1 MKRFLSL
8 LIIICFLPALGSCS
22 SIYSNYREIQQLM
35 VIQTMGID
43 QAQGSVQV
51 SMAAAAD
58 AAGDGPRRMTARGS
72 TITDAIDRAYR
83 LSYEEEIFLSHVNH
97 LLVGEAAAEERL
109 DTLLDYVCQSPTM
122 RIDIPLYIVRGGTA
136 NQAVMD
142 VGDSSKG
149 ISEVMQTV
157 HESFASP
164 SNSHVFTVAD
174 TVNSL
179 LRYGSALVC
188 AVECLPSSESISPEK
203 SNDSGQ
209 GGQQEE
215 NQSGQQAQEQDGQN
229 SEEQNQQGEEQGGQ
243 DAQKEQQSKSQEDNP
258 LLAVPAGYAV
268 IREGKLCKFIEPEE
282 AVAVG
287 LLTGSLPI
295 SSITVQDRNGK
306 NAALE
311 LNQGSA
317 DISPVWAEQGQLK
330 GLNIQ
335 ARVSASVLETD
346 NWEHRE
352 SNEYINHLTAQ
363 LESSISRQLSSL
375 LQSSMKLKADFLGLA
390 GQVERKSPENYRL
403 MNQSFSELL
412 PGLELQI
419 TVSGQ
424 VSHTNDM
431 KE

>member
-8 LIIICFLPALGSCS
+8 LIIMCALPALSGCS

-35 VIQTMGID
+35 VVQTMGID
-43 QAQGSVQV
+43 REKGGVQV
-51 SMAAAAD
+51 SMAAAAE
-58 AAGDGPRRMTARGS
+58 ASGGGPRRMSAQGS
-72 TITDAIDRAYR
+72 TITAAIDRAYK
-83 LSYEEEIFLSHVNH
+83 LSYEEKIFFSHVNH
-97 LLVGEAAAEERL
+97 LLVGEAAAEEGL
-109 DTLLDYVCQSPTM
+109 DAFLDYVSQSPTM
-122 RIDIPLYIVRGGTA
+122 RIDIPLYIVRGSTA
-136 NQAVMD
+136 NQAVME

-164 SNSHVFTVAD
+164 SNSRVFTVAD
-174 TVNSL
+174 TINSL

-188 AVECLPSSESISPEK
+188 AVECVPSSESVSPGKAE
-203 SNDSGQ
+203 SEQQSSGQ
-209 GGQQEE
+209 SVQGGEG
-215 NQSGQQAQEQDGQN
+215 QSA
-229 SEEQNQQGEEQGGQ
+229 QQGEEQKPQAEEGQNGQ
-243 DAQKEQQSKSQEDNP
+243 DKTQGENP
-258 LLAVPAGYAV
+258 LMAVPAGYAV
-268 IREGKLCKFIEPEE
+268 IRDGKLCKFIEPEE
-282 AVAVG
+282 AAAVG

-295 SSITVQDRNGK
+295 TDITVTDRNGK
-306 NAALE
+306 DASLE

-317 DISPVWAEQGQLK
+317 EITPVWGGKGQLK

-335 ARVSASVLETD
+335 AQVSASVLETD
-346 NWEHRE
+346 NWQQGS

-363 LESSISRQLSSL
+363 LESAVSQRLSSL
-375 LQSSMKLKADFLGLA
+375 LRTSMKLKADFLGLA

-403 MNQSFSELL
+403 MSQRFSELL

-424 VSHTNDM
+424 LSHTNDM

>member
-8 LIIICFLPALGSCS
+8 LITICSLPALSGCG

-35 VIQTMGID
+35 VVQTMGID
-43 QAQGSVQV
+43 REKGGVQV
-51 SMAAAAD
+51 SMAAAAE
-58 AAGDGPRRMTARGS
+58 ASGGGPRRMSAQGS
-72 TITDAIDRAYR
+72 TVTAAIDRAYK
-83 LSYEEEIFLSHVNH
+83 LSYEEEIFFSHVNH
-97 LLVGEAAAEERL
+97 LLVGEAAAEEGL
-109 DTLLDYVCQSPTM
+109 DAFLDYVSQSPTM

-136 NQAVMD
+136 NQAVME

-164 SNSHVFTVAD
+164 SNSRVFTVAD
-174 TVNSL
+174 TINSL

-188 AVECLPSSESISPEK
+188 AVECVPSSESVSPGK
-203 SNDSGQ
+203 SESAQ
-209 GGQQEE
+209 GGGEQNTQEGE
-215 NQSGQQAQEQDGQN
+215 GQN
-229 SEEQNQQGEEQGGQ
+229 TQQGEEQNPQPEEGQ
-243 DAQKEQQSKSQEDNP
+243 NAQDKTQGENP
-258 LLAVPAGYAV
+258 LMAVPAGYAV
-268 IREGKLCKFIEPEE
+268 IRDGKLCKFIEPEE

-295 SSITVQDRNGK
+295 TDITVTDKNGK
-306 NAALE
+306 NASLE

-317 DISPVWAEQGQLK
+317 QIVPVWGGKGQLK

-335 ARVSASVLETD
+335 AQVSASVLETD
-346 NWEHRE
+346 NWQQGN
-352 SNEYINHLTAQ
+352 SSEYINHLTAQ
-363 LESSISRQLSSL
+363 LESAVSQRLSSL
-375 LQSSMKLKADFLGLA
+375 LRTSMKLKADFLGLA

-403 MNQSFSELL
+403 MSQSFSELL

-424 VSHTNDM
+424 LSHTNDM
-431 KE
+431 KD

>member
-8 LIIICFLPALGSCS
+8 LIIICSLPSLSGCG

-35 VIQTMGID
+35 VVQTMGID
-43 QAQGSVQV
+43 REKGGVQV
-51 SMAAAAD
+51 SMAAAAE
-58 AAGDGPRRMTARGS
+58 ASGGGPRRMSAQGS
-72 TITDAIDRAYR
+72 TITAAIDRAYK
-83 LSYEEEIFLSHVNH
+83 LSYEEEIFFSHVNH
-97 LLVGEAAAEERL
+97 LLVGEAAAEEGL
-109 DTLLDYVCQSPTM
+109 DAFLDYVSQSPTM

-136 NQAVMD
+136 NQAVME

-164 SNSHVFTVAD
+164 SNSRVFTVAD
-174 TVNSL
+174 TINSL

-188 AVECLPSSESISPEK
+188 AVECVPSSESVSPGK
-203 SNDSGQ
+203 SASAQ
-209 GGQQEE
+209 GG
-215 NQSGQQAQEQDGQN
+215 G
-229 SEEQNQQGEEQGGQ
+229 EQNAQQGEEQNPQQEEGQ
-243 DAQKEQQSKSQEDNP
+243 NAQDKTQGENP
-258 LLAVPAGYAV
+258 LMAVPAGYAV
-268 IREGKLCKFIEPEE
+268 IRDGKLCKFIEPEE

-295 SSITVQDRNGK
+295 TAITVTDRNGK
-306 NAALE
+306 NASLE

-317 DISPVWAEQGQLK
+317 DIVPVWGGKGQLK

-335 ARVSASVLETD
+335 AQVSASVLETD
-346 NWEHRE
+346 NWQQGS

-363 LESSISRQLSSL
+363 LESAVSQRLSSL
-375 LQSSMKLKADFLGLA
+375 LRTSMKLKADFLGLA

-403 MNQSFSELL
+403 LSQHFSELL

-424 VSHTNDM
+424 LSHTNDM

>member
-8 LIIICFLPALGSCS
+8 LIIMCALPALSGCS

-35 VIQTMGID
+35 VVQTMGID
-43 QAQGSVQV
+43 REKGGVQV
-51 SMAAAAD
+51 SMAAAAE
-58 AAGDGPRRMTARGS
+58 ASGGGPRRMSAQGS
-72 TITDAIDRAYR
+72 TITAAIDRAYK
-83 LSYEEEIFLSHVNH
+83 LSYEEEIFFSHVNH
-97 LLVGEAAAEERL
+97 LLVGEAAAEEGL
-109 DTLLDYVCQSPTM
+109 DTFLDYVSQSPTM
-122 RIDIPLYIVRGGTA
+122 RIDIPLYIVRGSTA
-136 NQAVMD
+136 NQAVME

-164 SNSHVFTVAD
+164 SNSRVFTVAD
-174 TVNSL
+174 TINSL

-188 AVECLPSSESISPEK
+188 AVECVPSSESVSPGK
-203 SNDSGQ
+203 SASAQ
-209 GGQQEE
+209 GG
-215 NQSGQQAQEQDGQN
+215 G
-229 SEEQNQQGEEQGGQ
+229 EQNAQQGEEQNPQQEEGQ
-243 DAQKEQQSKSQEDNP
+243 NAQDKTQGETP
-258 LLAVPAGYAV
+258 LMAVPAGYAV
-268 IREGKLCKFIEPEE
+268 IRDGKLCKFIEPEE
-282 AVAVG
+282 AAAVG

-295 SSITVQDRNGK
+295 TDITVTDRNGK
-306 NAALE
+306 DASLE

-317 DISPVWAEQGQLK
+317 EITPVWGGKGQLK

-335 ARVSASVLETD
+335 AQVSASVLETD
-346 NWEHRE
+346 NWQQGS

-363 LESSISRQLSSL
+363 LESAVSQRLSSL
-375 LQSSMKLKADFLGLA
+375 LRTSMKLKADFLGLA

-403 MNQSFSELL
+403 MSQRFSDLL

-424 VSHTNDM
+424 LSHTNDM

>member
-8 LIIICFLPALGSCS
+8 LIIICSLPSLSGCG

-35 VIQTMGID
+35 VVQTMGID
-43 QAQGSVQV
+43 REKGGVQV
-51 SMAAAAD
+51 SMAAAAE
-58 AAGDGPRRMTARGS
+58 ASGGGPRRMSAQGS
-72 TITDAIDRAYR
+72 TITAAIDRAYK
-83 LSYEEEIFLSHVNH
+83 LSYEEEIFFSHVNH
-97 LLVGEAAAEERL
+97 LLVGEAAAEEGL
-109 DTLLDYVCQSPTM
+109 DAFLDYVSQSPTM

-136 NQAVMD
+136 NQAVME

-164 SNSHVFTVAD
+164 SISRVFTVAD
-174 TVNSL
+174 TINSL

-188 AVECLPSSESISPEK
+188 AVECVPSSESISPEK
-203 SNDSGQ
+203 SESA
-209 GGQQEE
+209 QQ
-215 NQSGQQAQEQDGQN
+215 SDGQN
-229 SEEQNQQGEEQGGQ
+229 TQEGEGQNAQQGEEQNAQEEEGQ
-243 DAQKEQQSKSQEDNP
+243 NAQDKTQGENP
-258 LLAVPAGYAV
+258 LMAVPAGYAV
-268 IREGKLCKFIEPEE
+268 IRDGKLCKFIEPEE

-295 SSITVQDRNGK
+295 TAITVTDRNGR
-306 NAALE
+306 NASLE

-317 DISPVWAEQGQLK
+317 DIVPVWGGKGQLK

-335 ARVSASVLETD
+335 AQVSASVLETD
-346 NWEHRE
+346 NWQQG
-352 SNEYINHLTAQ
+352 SSSEYINHLTAQ
-363 LESSISRQLSSL
+363 LESAVSQRLSSL
-375 LQSSMKLKADFLGLA
+375 LRTSMKLKADFLGLA

-403 MNQSFSELL
+403 LSQHFSELL

-424 VSHTNDM
+424 LSHTNDM

>member
-8 LIIICFLPALGSCS
+8 LITMCALPALSGCS

-35 VIQTMGID
+35 VVQTMGID
-43 QAQGSVQV
+43 REKGGVQV
-51 SMAAAAD
+51 SMAAAAE
-58 AAGDGPRRMTARGS
+58 ASGGRPRRMSAQGS
-72 TITDAIDRAYR
+72 TITAAIDRAYK
-83 LSYEEEIFLSHVNH
+83 LSYEEEIFFSHVNH
-97 LLVGEAAAEERL
+97 LLVGEAAAEEGL
-109 DTLLDYVCQSPTM
+109 DAFLDYVSQSPTM
-122 RIDIPLYIVRGGTA
+122 RIDIPLYIVRGSTA
-136 NQAVMD
+136 NQAVME

-164 SNSHVFTVAD
+164 SNSRVFTVAD
-174 TVNSL
+174 TINSL

-188 AVECLPSSESISPEK
+188 AVECVPSSESVSPGK
-203 SNDSGQ
+203 SASAQ
-209 GGQQEE
+209 GG
-215 NQSGQQAQEQDGQN
+215 G
-229 SEEQNQQGEEQGGQ
+229 EQNAQQGEEQNPQQEEGQ
-243 DAQKEQQSKSQEDNP
+243 NAQDKTQGETP
-258 LLAVPAGYAV
+258 LMAVPAGYAV
-268 IREGKLCKFIEPEE
+268 IRDGKLCKFIEPEE
-282 AVAVG
+282 AAAVG

-295 SSITVQDRNGK
+295 TDITVTDMNGK
-306 NAALE
+306 DASLE

-317 DISPVWAEQGQLK
+317 EITPVWGGKGQLK

-335 ARVSASVLETD
+335 AQVSASVLETD
-346 NWEHRE
+346 NWQQGS

-363 LESSISRQLSSL
+363 LESAVSQRLSSL
-375 LQSSMKLKADFLGLA
+375 LRTSMKLKADFLGLA

-403 MNQSFSELL
+403 MSQRFSELL

-424 VSHTNDM
+424 LSHTNDM

>member
-8 LIIICFLPALGSCS
+8 LITMCALPALSGCS

-35 VIQTMGID
+35 VVQTMGID
-43 QAQGSVQV
+43 REKGGVQV
-51 SMAAAAD
+51 SMAAAAE
-58 AAGDGPRRMTARGS
+58 ASGGGPRRMSAQGS
-72 TITDAIDRAYR
+72 TITAAIDRAYK
-83 LSYEEEIFLSHVNH
+83 LSYEEEIFFSHVNH
-97 LLVGEAAAEERL
+97 LLVGEAAAEEGL
-109 DTLLDYVCQSPTM
+109 DAFLDYVSQSPTM
-122 RIDIPLYIVRGGTA
+122 RIDIPLYIVRGSTA
-136 NQAVMD
+136 NQAVME

-164 SNSHVFTVAD
+164 SNSRVFTVAD
-174 TVNSL
+174 TINSL

-188 AVECLPSSESISPEK
+188 AVECVPSSESVSPGK
-203 SNDSGQ
+203 SASAQ
-209 GGQQEE
+209 GG
-215 NQSGQQAQEQDGQN
+215 G
-229 SEEQNQQGEEQGGQ
+229 EQNAQQGEEQNPQQEEGQ
-243 DAQKEQQSKSQEDNP
+243 NAQDKTQGETP
-258 LLAVPAGYAV
+258 LMAVPAGYAV
-268 IREGKLCKFIEPEE
+268 IRDGKLCKFIEPEE
-282 AVAVG
+282 AAAVG

-295 SSITVQDRNGK
+295 TDITVTDRNGK
-306 NAALE
+306 NASLE

-317 DISPVWAEQGQLK
+317 EITPVWGGKGQLK

-335 ARVSASVLETD
+335 AQVSASVLETD
-346 NWEHRE
+346 NWQQGS

-363 LESSISRQLSSL
+363 LESAVSQRLSSL
-375 LQSSMKLKADFLGLA
+375 LRTSMKLKADFLGLA

-403 MNQSFSELL
+403 MSQRFSELL

-424 VSHTNDM
+424 LSHTNDM

>member
-8 LIIICFLPALGSCS
+8 LIIICSLPALNGCG

-35 VIQTMGID
+35 AVQTMGID
-43 QAQGSVQV
+43 REKGGVQV
-51 SMAAAAD
+51 SMAAAAE
-58 AAGDGPRRMTARGS
+58 ASGGGPRRMSAQGS
-72 TITDAIDRAYR
+72 TITAAIDRAYK
-83 LSYEEEIFLSHVNH
+83 LSYEEEIFFSHVNH
-97 LLVGEAAAEERL
+97 LLVGEAAAEEGL
-109 DTLLDYVCQSPTM
+109 DAFLDYVSQSPTM
-122 RIDIPLYIVRGGTA
+122 RIDIPLYIVRGSTA
-136 NQAVMD
+136 NQAVME

-164 SNSHVFTVAD
+164 SNSRVFTVAD
-174 TVNSL
+174 TINSL

-188 AVECLPSSESISPEK
+188 AVECVPSSESISPEK
-203 SNDSGQ
+203 SESA
-209 GGQQEE
+209 QQ
-215 NQSGQQAQEQDGQN
+215 SDGQN
-229 SEEQNQQGEEQGGQ
+229 TQEGEGQNAQQGEEQNAQEEEGQ
-243 DAQKEQQSKSQEDNP
+243 NAQDKTQGENP
-258 LLAVPAGYAV
+258 LMAVPAGYAV
-268 IREGKLCKFIEPEE
+268 IRDGKLCKFIEPEE

-295 SSITVQDRNGK
+295 TAITVTDRNGR
-306 NAALE
+306 NASLE

-317 DISPVWAEQGQLK
+317 DIVPVWGGKGQLK

-335 ARVSASVLETD
+335 AQVSASVLETD
-346 NWEHRE
+346 NWQQG
-352 SNEYINHLTAQ
+352 SSSEYINHLTAQ
-363 LESSISRQLSSL
+363 LESAVSQRLSSL
-375 LQSSMKLKADFLGLA
+375 LRTSMKLKADFLGLA

-403 MNQSFSELL
+403 LSQHFSELL

-424 VSHTNDM
+424 LSHTNDM

>member
-8 LIIICFLPALGSCS
+8 LIIMCALPTLSGCG

-35 VIQTMGID
+35 VVQTMGID
-43 QAQGSVQV
+43 REKGGVQV
-51 SMAAAAD
+51 SMAAAAE
-58 AAGDGPRRMTARGS
+58 ASGGGPRRMSAQGS
-72 TITDAIDRAYR
+72 TVTAAIDRAYK
-83 LSYEEEIFLSHVNH
+83 LSYEEEIFFSHVNH
-97 LLVGEAAAEERL
+97 LLVGEAAAEEGL
-109 DTLLDYVCQSPTM
+109 DTFLDYVSQSPTM

-136 NQAVMD
+136 NQAVME

-164 SNSHVFTVAD
+164 SNSRVFTVAD
-174 TVNSL
+174 TINSL

-188 AVECLPSSESISPEK
+188 AVECVPSSESVSPGK
-203 SNDSGQ
+203 SASAQQ
-209 GGQQEE
+209 GG
-215 NQSGQQAQEQDGQN
+215 
-229 SEEQNQQGEEQGGQ
+229 EQNAQQGEEKNPQQEEGQNAQDMTQG
-243 DAQKEQQSKSQEDNP
+243 ETP
-258 LLAVPAGYAV
+258 LMAVPAGYAV
-268 IREGKLCKFIEPEE
+268 IRDGKLCKFIEPEE
-282 AVAVG
+282 AAAVG

-295 SSITVQDRNGK
+295 TDITVTDRNGK
-306 NAALE
+306 DASLE

-317 DISPVWAEQGQLK
+317 EITPVWGGKGQLK

-335 ARVSASVLETD
+335 AQVSASVLETD
-346 NWEHRE
+346 NWQQGS

-363 LESSISRQLSSL
+363 LESAVSQRLSSL
-375 LQSSMKLKADFLGLA
+375 LRTSMKLKADFLGLA

-403 MNQSFSELL
+403 MSQRFSELL

-419 TVSGQ
+419 TVSSQ
-424 VSHTNDM
+424 LSHTNDM

>member
-8 LIIICFLPALGSCS
+8 LIIICALPSLSGCG

-35 VIQTMGID
+35 VVQTMGID
-43 QAQGSVQV
+43 REKGGVQV
-51 SMAAAAD
+51 SMAAAAE
-58 AAGDGPRRMTARGS
+58 ASGGGPRRMSAQGS
-72 TITDAIDRAYR
+72 TVTDAIDRAYK
-83 LSYEEEIFLSHVNH
+83 LSYEEEIFFSHVNH
-97 LLVGEAAAEERL
+97 LLVGEAAAEEGL
-109 DTLLDYVCQSPTM
+109 DAFLDYVSQSPTM
-122 RIDIPLYIVRGGTA
+122 RIDIPLYIVRGSTA
-136 NQAVMD
+136 NQAVME

-164 SNSHVFTVAD
+164 SNSRVFTVAD
-174 TVNSL
+174 TINSL

-188 AVECLPSSESISPEK
+188 AVECVPSSESVSPGK
-203 SNDSGQ
+203 SASAQ
-209 GGQQEE
+209 GG
-215 NQSGQQAQEQDGQN
+215 G
-229 SEEQNQQGEEQGGQ
+229 EQNAQQGEEQNPQQEEGQ
-243 DAQKEQQSKSQEDNP
+243 NAQDKTQGETP
-258 LLAVPAGYAV
+258 LMAVPAGYAV
-268 IREGKLCKFIEPEE
+268 IRDGKLCKFIEPEE
-282 AVAVG
+282 AAAVG

-295 SSITVQDRNGK
+295 TDITVTDRNGK
-306 NAALE
+306 DASLE

-317 DISPVWAEQGQLK
+317 EITPVWGGKGQLK

-335 ARVSASVLETD
+335 AQVSASVLETD
-346 NWEHRE
+346 NWQQGS

-363 LESSISRQLSSL
+363 LESAVSQRLSSL
-375 LQSSMKLKADFLGLA
+375 LRTSMKLKADFLGLA

-403 MNQSFSELL
+403 MSQRFSELL

-424 VSHTNDM
+424 LSHTNDM

>member
-8 LIIICFLPALGSCS
+8 LIIMCALPTLSGCG

-35 VIQTMGID
+35 VVQTMGID
-43 QAQGSVQV
+43 REKGGVQV
-51 SMAAAAD
+51 SMAAAAE
-58 AAGDGPRRMTARGS
+58 ASGGGPRRMSAQGS
-72 TITDAIDRAYR
+72 TVTAAIDRAYK
-83 LSYEEEIFLSHVNH
+83 LSYEEEIFFSHVNH
-97 LLVGEAAAEERL
+97 LLVGEAAAEEGL
-109 DTLLDYVCQSPTM
+109 DTFLDYVSQSPTM

-136 NQAVMD
+136 NQAVME

-164 SNSHVFTVAD
+164 SNSRVFTVAD
-174 TVNSL
+174 TINSL

-188 AVECLPSSESISPEK
+188 AVECVPSSESVSPGK
-203 SNDSGQ
+203 SASAQQ
-209 GGQQEE
+209 GG
-215 NQSGQQAQEQDGQN
+215 
-229 SEEQNQQGEEQGGQ
+229 EQNAQQGEEQNPQQEEGQ
-243 DAQKEQQSKSQEDNP
+243 NAQDMTQGETP
-258 LLAVPAGYAV
+258 LMAVPAGYAV
-268 IREGKLCKFIEPEE
+268 IRDGKLCKFIEPEE
-282 AVAVG
+282 AAAVG
-287 LLTGSLPI
+287 LLTGRLPI
-295 SSITVQDRNGK
+295 TDITVTDRNGK
-306 NAALE
+306 DASLE

-317 DISPVWAEQGQLK
+317 EITPVWGGKGQLK

-335 ARVSASVLETD
+335 AQVSASVLETD
-346 NWEHRE
+346 NWQQGN

-363 LESSISRQLSSL
+363 LESAVSQRLSSL
-375 LQSSMKLKADFLGLA
+375 LRTSMKLKADFLGLA

-403 MNQSFSELL
+403 MSQRFSELL

-424 VSHTNDM
+424 LSHTNDM

>member
-8 LIIICFLPALGSCS
+8 LIIICALPALSGCG

-43 QAQGSVQV
+43 REKGGVQV
-51 SMAAAAD
+51 SMAAAAE
-58 AAGDGPRRMTARGS
+58 ASGGGPRRMSAQGS
-72 TITDAIDRAYR
+72 TVTAAIDRACK
-83 LSYEEEIFLSHVNH
+83 LSYEEEIFFSHVNH
-97 LLVGEAAAEERL
+97 LLVGEAAAEEGL
-109 DTLLDYVCQSPTM
+109 DTFLDYVSQSPTM

-136 NQAVMD
+136 NQAVME

-164 SNSHVFTVAD
+164 SNSRVFTVAD
-174 TVNSL
+174 TINSL

-188 AVECLPSSESISPEK
+188 AVECVPSSESVSPGKAE
-203 SNDSGQ
+203 SEQQSSGQ
-209 GGQQEE
+209 SAQGGEG
-215 NQSGQQAQEQDGQN
+215 QSA
-229 SEEQNQQGEEQGGQ
+229 QQGEEQKPQAVEGQ
-243 DAQKEQQSKSQEDNP
+243 NSQDKTQGENP
-258 LLAVPAGYAV
+258 LMAVPAGYAV
-268 IREGKLCKFIEPEE
+268 IRDGKLCKFIEPEE
-282 AVAVG
+282 AAAVG
-287 LLTGSLPI
+287 LLTGRLPI
-295 SSITVQDRNGK
+295 TGITVTDRNGK
-306 NAALE
+306 NATLE

-317 DISPVWAEQGQLK
+317 DIVPIWGGKGQLK

-335 ARVSASVLETD
+335 AQVIASVLETD
-346 NWEHRE
+346 NWQQSS

-363 LESSISRQLSSL
+363 LESAISQRLSSL
-375 LQSSMKLKADFLGLA
+375 LRTSMKLKADFLGLA

-403 MNQSFSELL
+403 MSQRFSELL

-424 VSHTNDM
+424 LSHTNDM

>member
-8 LIIICFLPALGSCS
+8 LIIICSLPSLSGCG

-35 VIQTMGID
+35 VVQTMGID
-43 QAQGSVQV
+43 REKGGVQV
-51 SMAAAAD
+51 SMAAAAE
-58 AAGDGPRRMTARGS
+58 ASGGGPRRMSAQGS
-72 TITDAIDRAYR
+72 TVTAAIDRAYK
-83 LSYEEEIFLSHVNH
+83 LSYEEEIFFSHVNH
-97 LLVGEAAAEERL
+97 LLVGEAAAEEGMEAF
-109 DTLLDYVCQSPTM
+109 LDYVSQSPTM

-136 NQAVMD
+136 NQAVME

-164 SNSHVFTVAD
+164 SNSQVFTVAD
-174 TVNSL
+174 TINSL

-188 AVECLPSSESISPEK
+188 AIECVPSSESISLGK
-203 SNDSGQ
+203 SES
-209 GGQQEE
+209 
-215 NQSGQQAQEQDGQN
+215 A
-229 SEEQNQQGEEQGGQ
+229 QQGEEQKPQQEEGQ
-243 DAQKEQQSKSQEDNP
+243 NAQDKIQGENP
-258 LLAVPAGYAV
+258 LMAVPAGYAV
-268 IREGKLCKFIEPEE
+268 IRDGKLCKFIEPEE
-282 AVAVG
+282 AAAVG

-295 SSITVQDRNGK
+295 TDITVTDRNGK
-306 NAALE
+306 NASLE

-317 DISPVWAEQGQLK
+317 DIIPVWDGKGQLK

-335 ARVSASVLETD
+335 AQVSASVLETD
-346 NWEHRE
+346 NWHQGN

-363 LESSISRQLSSL
+363 LESAVSQRLSSL
-375 LQSSMKLKADFLGLA
+375 LRTSMKLKADFLGLA

-403 MNQSFSELL
+403 MSQRFSELL

-424 VSHTNDM
+424 LSHTNDM

>member
-8 LIIICFLPALGSCS
+8 LITMCALPALSGCS

-35 VIQTMGID
+35 VVQTMGID
-43 QAQGSVQV
+43 REKGGVQV
-51 SMAAAAD
+51 SMAAAAE
-58 AAGDGPRRMTARGS
+58 ASGGGPRRMSAQGS
-72 TITDAIDRAYR
+72 TITAAIDRAYK
-83 LSYEEEIFLSHVNH
+83 LSYEEEIFFSHVNH
-97 LLVGEAAAEERL
+97 LLVGEAAAEEGL
-109 DTLLDYVCQSPTM
+109 DAFLDYVSQSPTM
-122 RIDIPLYIVRGGTA
+122 RIDIPLYIVRGSTA
-136 NQAVMD
+136 NQAVME

-164 SNSHVFTVAD
+164 SNSRVFTVAD
-174 TVNSL
+174 TINSL

-188 AVECLPSSESISPEK
+188 AVECVPSSESVSPGK
-203 SNDSGQ
+203 SASAQ
-209 GGQQEE
+209 GG
-215 NQSGQQAQEQDGQN
+215 G
-229 SEEQNQQGEEQGGQ
+229 EQNAQQGEEQNPQQEEGQ
-243 DAQKEQQSKSQEDNP
+243 NAQDKTQGENP
-258 LLAVPAGYAV
+258 LMAVPAGYAV
-268 IREGKLCKFIEPEE
+268 IRDGKLCKFIEPEE
-282 AVAVG
+282 AAAVG

-295 SSITVQDRNGK
+295 TDITVTDRNGK
-306 NAALE
+306 DASLE

-317 DISPVWAEQGQLK
+317 EITPVWGGKGQLK

-335 ARVSASVLETD
+335 AQVSASVLETD
-346 NWEHRE
+346 NWQQGS

-363 LESSISRQLSSL
+363 LESAVSQRLSSL
-375 LQSSMKLKADFLGLA
+375 LRTSMKLKADFLGLA

-403 MNQSFSELL
+403 MSQRFSDLL

-424 VSHTNDM
+424 LSHTNDM

>member
-8 LIIICFLPALGSCS
+8 LIIMCALPALSGCS

-35 VIQTMGID
+35 VVQTMGID
-43 QAQGSVQV
+43 REKGGVQV
-51 SMAAAAD
+51 SMAAAAE
-58 AAGDGPRRMTARGS
+58 ASGGGPRRMSAQGS
-72 TITDAIDRAYR
+72 TITAAIDRAYK
-83 LSYEEEIFLSHVNH
+83 LSYEEEIFFSHVNH
-97 LLVGEAAAEERL
+97 LLVGEAAAEEGL
-109 DTLLDYVCQSPTM
+109 DAFLDYVSQSPTM
-122 RIDIPLYIVRGGTA
+122 RIDIPLYIVRDSTA
-136 NQAVMD
+136 NQAVME

-164 SNSHVFTVAD
+164 SNSRVFTVAD
-174 TVNSL
+174 TINSL

-188 AVECLPSSESISPEK
+188 AVECVPSSESVSPGK
-203 SNDSGQ
+203 SASAQ
-209 GGQQEE
+209 GG
-215 NQSGQQAQEQDGQN
+215 G
-229 SEEQNQQGEEQGGQ
+229 EQNAQQGEEQNPQQEEGQ
-243 DAQKEQQSKSQEDNP
+243 NAQDKTQGETP
-258 LLAVPAGYAV
+258 LMAVPAGYAV
-268 IREGKLCKFIEPEE
+268 IRDGKLCKFIEPEE
-282 AVAVG
+282 AAAVG

-295 SSITVQDRNGK
+295 TDITVTDRNGK
-306 NAALE
+306 DASLE

-317 DISPVWAEQGQLK
+317 EITPVWGGKGQLK

-335 ARVSASVLETD
+335 AQVSASVLETD
-346 NWEHRE
+346 NWQQGN

-363 LESSISRQLSSL
+363 LESAVSQRLSSL
-375 LQSSMKLKADFLGLA
+375 LRTSMKLKADFLGLA

-403 MNQSFSELL
+403 MSQRFSELL

-424 VSHTNDM
+424 LSHTNDM

>member
-8 LIIICFLPALGSCS
+8 LITMCALPALSGCS

-35 VIQTMGID
+35 VVQTMGID
-43 QAQGSVQV
+43 REKGGVQV
-51 SMAAAAD
+51 SMAAAAE
-58 AAGDGPRRMTARGS
+58 ASGGGPRRMSAQGS
-72 TITDAIDRAYR
+72 TITAAIDRAYK
-83 LSYEEEIFLSHVNH
+83 LSYEEEIFFSHVNH
-97 LLVGEAAAEERL
+97 LLVGEAAAEEGL
-109 DTLLDYVCQSPTM
+109 DAFLDYVSQSPTM
-122 RIDIPLYIVRGGTA
+122 RIDIPLYIVRGSTA
-136 NQAVMD
+136 NQAVME

-164 SNSHVFTVAD
+164 SNSRVFTVAD
-174 TVNSL
+174 TINSL

-188 AVECLPSSESISPEK
+188 AVECVPSSESVSPGK
-203 SNDSGQ
+203 SASAQ
-209 GGQQEE
+209 GG
-215 NQSGQQAQEQDGQN
+215 G
-229 SEEQNQQGEEQGGQ
+229 EQNAQQGEEQNPQQEEGQ
-243 DAQKEQQSKSQEDNP
+243 NAQDKTQGETP
-258 LLAVPAGYAV
+258 LMAVPAGYAV
-268 IREGKLCKFIEPEE
+268 IRDGKLCKFIEPEE
-282 AVAVG
+282 AAAVG

-295 SSITVQDRNGK
+295 TDITVTDRNGK
-306 NAALE
+306 DASLE

-317 DISPVWAEQGQLK
+317 EITPVWGGKGQLK

-335 ARVSASVLETD
+335 AQVSASVLETD
-346 NWEHRE
+346 NWQQGN

-363 LESSISRQLSSL
+363 LESAVSQRLSSL
-375 LQSSMKLKADFLGLA
+375 LRTSMKLKADFLGLA

-403 MNQSFSELL
+403 MSQRFSELL

-424 VSHTNDM
+424 LSHTNDM

>member
-8 LIIICFLPALGSCS
+8 LIIICALPALSGCG

-43 QAQGSVQV
+43 REKGGVQV
-51 SMAAAAD
+51 SMAAAAE
-58 AAGDGPRRMTARGS
+58 ASGGGPRRMSAQGS
-72 TITDAIDRAYR
+72 TVTAAIDRACK
-83 LSYEEEIFLSHVNH
+83 LSYEEEIFFSHVNH
-97 LLVGEAAAEERL
+97 LLVGEAAAEEGL
-109 DTLLDYVCQSPTM
+109 DTFLDYVSQSPTM

-136 NQAVMD
+136 NQAVME

-164 SNSHVFTVAD
+164 SDSQVFTVAD
-174 TVNSL
+174 TINSL

-188 AVECLPSSESISPEK
+188 AVECVPSSESVSPGKAE
-203 SNDSGQ
+203 SEQQSSGQ
-209 GGQQEE
+209 SAQGGEG
-215 NQSGQQAQEQDGQN
+215 QSA
-229 SEEQNQQGEEQGGQ
+229 QQGEEQKPQAVEGQ
-243 DAQKEQQSKSQEDNP
+243 NSQDKTQGENP
-258 LLAVPAGYAV
+258 LMAVPAGYAV
-268 IREGKLCKFIEPEE
+268 IRDGKLCKFIEPEE
-282 AVAVG
+282 AAAVG
-287 LLTGSLPI
+287 LLTGRLPI
-295 SSITVQDRNGK
+295 TGITVTDRNGK
-306 NAALE
+306 NATLE

-317 DISPVWAEQGQLK
+317 DIVPIWGGKGQLK

-335 ARVSASVLETD
+335 AQVIASVLETD
-346 NWEHRE
+346 NWQQGS

-363 LESSISRQLSSL
+363 LESAISQRLSSL
-375 LQSSMKLKADFLGLA
+375 LRTSMKLKADFLGLA

-403 MNQSFSELL
+403 MSQRFSELL

-424 VSHTNDM
+424 LSHTNDM

>member
-8 LIIICFLPALGSCS
+8 LITMCALPALSGCS

-35 VIQTMGID
+35 VVQTMGID
-43 QAQGSVQV
+43 REKGGVQV
-51 SMAAAAD
+51 SMAAAAE
-58 AAGDGPRRMTARGS
+58 ASGGGPRQMSAQGS
-72 TITDAIDRAYR
+72 TITAAIDRAYK
-83 LSYEEEIFLSHVNH
+83 LSYEEEIFFSHVNH
-97 LLVGEAAAEERL
+97 LLVGEAAAEEGL
-109 DTLLDYVCQSPTM
+109 DAFLDYVSQSPTM
-122 RIDIPLYIVRGGTA
+122 RIDIPLYIVRGSTA
-136 NQAVMD
+136 NQAVME

-164 SNSHVFTVAD
+164 SNSRVFTVAD
-174 TVNSL
+174 TINSL

-188 AVECLPSSESISPEK
+188 AVECVPSSESVSPGK
-203 SNDSGQ
+203 SASAQ
-209 GGQQEE
+209 GG
-215 NQSGQQAQEQDGQN
+215 G
-229 SEEQNQQGEEQGGQ
+229 EQNAQQGEEQNPQQEEGQ
-243 DAQKEQQSKSQEDNP
+243 NAQDKTQGETP
-258 LLAVPAGYAV
+258 LMAVPAGYAV
-268 IREGKLCKFIEPEE
+268 IRDGKLCKFIEPEE
-282 AVAVG
+282 AAAVG

-295 SSITVQDRNGK
+295 TDITVTDRNGK
-306 NAALE
+306 DASLE

-317 DISPVWAEQGQLK
+317 EITPVWGGKGQLK

-335 ARVSASVLETD
+335 AQVSASVLETD
-346 NWEHRE
+346 NWQQGS

-363 LESSISRQLSSL
+363 LESAVSQRLSSL
-375 LQSSMKLKADFLGLA
+375 LRTSMKLKADFLGLA

-403 MNQSFSELL
+403 MSQRFSDLL

-424 VSHTNDM
+424 LSHTNDM

>member
-8 LIIICFLPALGSCS
+8 LITMCALPALSGCS

-35 VIQTMGID
+35 VVQTMGID
-43 QAQGSVQV
+43 REKGGVQV
-51 SMAAAAD
+51 SMAAAAE
-58 AAGDGPRRMTARGS
+58 ASGGGPRRMSAQGS
-72 TITDAIDRAYR
+72 TITAAIDRAYK
-83 LSYEEEIFLSHVNH
+83 LSYEEEIFFSHVNH
-97 LLVGEAAAEERL
+97 LLVGEAAAEEGL
-109 DTLLDYVCQSPTM
+109 DAFLDYVSQSPTM
-122 RIDIPLYIVRGGTA
+122 RIDIPLYIVRGSTA
-136 NQAVMD
+136 NQAVME

-164 SNSHVFTVAD
+164 SNSRVFTVAD
-174 TVNSL
+174 TINSL

-188 AVECLPSSESISPEK
+188 AVECVPSSESVNPGKAESEQQ
-203 SNDSGQ
+203 SSGQ
-209 GGQQEE
+209 SVQGGEG
-215 NQSGQQAQEQDGQN
+215 QSA
-229 SEEQNQQGEEQGGQ
+229 QQGEEQKPQAEEGQNGQ
-243 DAQKEQQSKSQEDNP
+243 DKTQGENP
-258 LLAVPAGYAV
+258 LMAVPAGYAV
-268 IREGKLCKFIEPEE
+268 IRDGKLCKFIEPEE
-282 AVAVG
+282 AAAVG

-295 SSITVQDRNGK
+295 TDITVTDRNGK
-306 NAALE
+306 DASLE

-317 DISPVWAEQGQLK
+317 EITPVWGGKGQLK

-335 ARVSASVLETD
+335 AQVSASVLETD
-346 NWEHRE
+346 NWQQGN

-363 LESSISRQLSSL
+363 LESAVSQRLSSL
-375 LQSSMKLKADFLGLA
+375 LRTSMKLKADFLGLA

-403 MNQSFSELL
+403 MSQRFSELL

-424 VSHTNDM
+424 LSHTNDM

>member
-8 LIIICFLPALGSCS
+8 LITICSLPALSGCG

-35 VIQTMGID
+35 VVQTMGID
-43 QAQGSVQV
+43 REKGGVQV
-51 SMAAAAD
+51 SMAAAAE
-58 AAGDGPRRMTARGS
+58 ASGGGPRRMSAQGS
-72 TITDAIDRAYR
+72 TVTAAIDRAYK
-83 LSYEEEIFLSHVNH
+83 LSYEEEIFFSHVNH
-97 LLVGEAAAEERL
+97 LLVGEAAAEEGL
-109 DTLLDYVCQSPTM
+109 DAFLDYVSQSPTM

-136 NQAVMD
+136 NQAVME

-164 SNSHVFTVAD
+164 SNSRVFTVAD
-174 TVNSL
+174 TINSL

-188 AVECLPSSESISPEK
+188 AVECVPSSESVSPGK
-203 SNDSGQ
+203 SESAQ
-209 GGQQEE
+209 GGGEQNTQEGE
-215 NQSGQQAQEQDGQN
+215 GQN
-229 SEEQNQQGEEQGGQ
+229 TQQGEEQNPQPEEGQ
-243 DAQKEQQSKSQEDNP
+243 NAQDKTQGENP
-258 LLAVPAGYAV
+258 LMAVPAGYAV
-268 IREGKLCKFIEPEE
+268 IRDGKLCKFIEPEE

-295 SSITVQDRNGK
+295 TDITVTDKNGK
-306 NAALE
+306 NASLE

-317 DISPVWAEQGQLK
+317 QIVPVWGGKGQLK

-335 ARVSASVLETD
+335 AQVSASVLETD
-346 NWEHRE
+346 NWQHGN

-363 LESSISRQLSSL
+363 LESAVSQRLSSL
-375 LQSSMKLKADFLGLA
+375 LRTSMKLKADFLGLA

-403 MNQSFSELL
+403 MSQSFSELL

-424 VSHTNDM
+424 LSHTNDM

>member
-8 LIIICFLPALGSCS
+8 LIMMCALPALSGCS

-35 VIQTMGID
+35 VVQTMGID
-43 QAQGSVQV
+43 REKGGVQV
-51 SMAAAAD
+51 SMAAAAE
-58 AAGDGPRRMTARGS
+58 ASGGGPRRMSAQGS
-72 TITDAIDRAYR
+72 TITAAIDRAYK
-83 LSYEEEIFLSHVNH
+83 LSYEEEIFFSHVNH
-97 LLVGEAAAEERL
+97 LLVGEAAAEEGL
-109 DTLLDYVCQSPTM
+109 DAFLDYVSQSPTM
-122 RIDIPLYIVRGGTA
+122 RIDIPLYIVRGSTA
-136 NQAVMD
+136 NQAVME

-164 SNSHVFTVAD
+164 SNSRVFTVAD
-174 TVNSL
+174 TINSL

-188 AVECLPSSESISPEK
+188 AVECVPSSESVSPGK
-203 SNDSGQ
+203 SASAQ
-209 GGQQEE
+209 GG
-215 NQSGQQAQEQDGQN
+215 G
-229 SEEQNQQGEEQGGQ
+229 EQNAQQGEEQNPQQEEGQ
-243 DAQKEQQSKSQEDNP
+243 NAQDKTQGETP
-258 LLAVPAGYAV
+258 LMAVPAGYAV
-268 IREGKLCKFIEPEE
+268 IRDGKLCKFIEPEE
-282 AVAVG
+282 AAAVG

-295 SSITVQDRNGK
+295 TDITVTDRNGK
-306 NAALE
+306 DASLE

-317 DISPVWAEQGQLK
+317 EITPVWGGKGQLK

-335 ARVSASVLETD
+335 AQVSASVLETD
-346 NWEHRE
+346 NWQQGN

-363 LESSISRQLSSL
+363 LESAVSQRLSSL
-375 LQSSMKLKADFLGLA
+375 LRTSMKLKADFLGLA

-403 MNQSFSELL
+403 MSQRFSELL

-424 VSHTNDM
+424 LSHTNDM

>member
-8 LIIICFLPALGSCS
+8 LIIICSLPALNGCG

-35 VIQTMGID
+35 VVQTMGID
-43 QAQGSVQV
+43 REKGGVQV
-51 SMAAAAD
+51 SMAAAAE
-58 AAGDGPRRMTARGS
+58 ASGGGPRRMSAQGS
-72 TITDAIDRAYR
+72 TITAAIDRAYK
-83 LSYEEEIFLSHVNH
+83 LSYEEEIFFSHVNH
-97 LLVGEAAAEERL
+97 LLVGEAAAEEGL
-109 DTLLDYVCQSPTM
+109 DAFLDYVSQSPTM
-122 RIDIPLYIVRGGTA
+122 RIDIPLYIVRGSTA
-136 NQAVMD
+136 NQAVME

-164 SNSHVFTVAD
+164 SNSRVFTVAD
-174 TVNSL
+174 TINSL

-188 AVECLPSSESISPEK
+188 AVECVPSSESISPEK
-203 SNDSGQ
+203 SESA
-209 GGQQEE
+209 QQ
-215 NQSGQQAQEQDGQN
+215 SDGQN
-229 SEEQNQQGEEQGGQ
+229 TQEGEGQNAQQGEEQNAQEEEGQ
-243 DAQKEQQSKSQEDNP
+243 NAQDKTQGENP
-258 LLAVPAGYAV
+258 LMAVPAGYAV
-268 IREGKLCKFIEPEE
+268 IRDGKLCKFIEPEE

-295 SSITVQDRNGK
+295 TAITVTDRNGR
-306 NAALE
+306 NASLE

-317 DISPVWAEQGQLK
+317 DIVPVWGGKGQLK

-335 ARVSASVLETD
+335 AQVSASVLETD
-346 NWEHRE
+346 NWQQGS

-363 LESSISRQLSSL
+363 LESAVSQRLSSL
-375 LQSSMKLKADFLGLA
+375 LRTSMKLKADFLGLA

-403 MNQSFSELL
+403 LSQHFSELL

-424 VSHTNDM
+424 LSHTNDM

>member
-8 LIIICFLPALGSCS
+8 LIIICFFPALGSCS

-43 QAQGSVQV
+43 QTQGSVQV

-97 LLVGEAAAEERL
+97 LLVGEAAAEEGL

-203 SNDSGQ
+203 SRDSGQ

-243 DAQKEQQSKSQEDNP
+243 DAQKEQQGKSQEDNP

-282 AVAVG
+282 AVAGG
-287 LLTGSLPI
+287 LLTGSLPV
-295 SSITVQDRNGK
+295 SSLTVQDRNGK

-317 DISPVWAEQGQLK
+317 DISPVWAGQGQLK

-363 LESSISRQLSSL
+363 LESSISRRLSSL

-403 MNQSFSELL
+403 MNQSFSDLL

>member
-8 LIIICFLPALGSCS
+8 LIIICSLPALSGCG

-35 VIQTMGID
+35 VVQTMGID
-43 QAQGSVQV
+43 REKGGVQV
-51 SMAAAAD
+51 SMAAAAE
-58 AAGDGPRRMTARGS
+58 ASGGGPRRMSAQGS
-72 TITDAIDRAYR
+72 TITAAIDRAYK
-83 LSYEEEIFLSHVNH
+83 LSYEEEIFFSHVNH
-97 LLVGEAAAEERL
+97 LLVGEAATEEGL
-109 DTLLDYVCQSPTM
+109 DAFLDYVSQSPTM
-122 RIDIPLYIVRGGTA
+122 RIDIPLYIVRGSTA
-136 NQAVMD
+136 NQAVME

-164 SNSHVFTVAD
+164 SNSRVFTVAD
-174 TVNSL
+174 TINSL

-188 AVECLPSSESISPEK
+188 ALECVPSYESVSPEK
-203 SNDSGQ
+203 SESAQQ
-209 GGQQEE
+209 G
-215 NQSGQQAQEQDGQN
+215 DGQN
-229 SEEQNQQGEEQGGQ
+229 TQEGKGQNAQQGEEHNLQQEEGQNAQDKTQG
-243 DAQKEQQSKSQEDNP
+243 ENP
-258 LLAVPAGYAV
+258 LMAVPAGYGV
-268 IREGKLCKFIEPEE
+268 IRDGKLCKFIEPEE

-295 SSITVQDRNGK
+295 TDITVTDRNGK
-306 NAALE
+306 NASLE

-317 DISPVWAEQGQLK
+317 EITPVWGGKGQLK

-335 ARVSASVLETD
+335 VQVSASVLATD
-346 NWEHRE
+346 NWQQGN

-363 LESSISRQLSSL
+363 LESAVSQRLSSL
-375 LQSSMKLKADFLGLA
+375 LRTSMKLKADFLGLA

-403 MNQSFSELL
+403 MSQSFSELL

-424 VSHTNDM
+424 LSHTNDM

>member
-8 LIIICFLPALGSCS
+8 LITMCALPALSGCS

-35 VIQTMGID
+35 VVQTMGID
-43 QAQGSVQV
+43 REKGGVQV
-51 SMAAAAD
+51 SMAAAAE
-58 AAGDGPRRMTARGS
+58 ASGGGPRRMSAQGS
-72 TITDAIDRAYR
+72 TVTAAIDRAYK
-83 LSYEEEIFLSHVNH
+83 LSYEEEIFFSHVNH
-97 LLVGEAAAEERL
+97 LLVGEAAAEEGL
-109 DTLLDYVCQSPTM
+109 DAFLDYVSQSPTM

-136 NQAVMD
+136 NQAVME

-164 SNSHVFTVAD
+164 SNSRVFTVAD
-174 TVNSL
+174 TISSL

-188 AVECLPSSESISPEK
+188 AVECVPSSESISPGK
-203 SNDSGQ
+203 SESAQ
-209 GGQQEE
+209 QSGGQNTQEGE
-215 NQSGQQAQEQDGQN
+215 GQN
-229 SEEQNQQGEEQGGQ
+229 AQQGEEQNPQQEEGQ
-243 DAQKEQQSKSQEDNP
+243 NTQDKTQGENP
-258 LLAVPAGYAV
+258 LMAVPAGYAV
-268 IREGKLCKFIEPEE
+268 IRDGKLCKFIEPEE

-295 SSITVQDRNGK
+295 TDITVTDRNGK
-306 NAALE
+306 NASME

-317 DISPVWAEQGQLK
+317 QITPVWGGKGQLK

-335 ARVSASVLETD
+335 AQVSASVLETD
-346 NWEHRE
+346 NWQQGN
-352 SNEYINHLTAQ
+352 SSEYINHLTAQ
-363 LESSISRQLSSL
+363 LESAVSQRLSSL
-375 LQSSMKLKADFLGLA
+375 LRTSMKLKADFLGLA

-403 MNQSFSELL
+403 MSQSFSELL

-424 VSHTNDM
+424 LSHTNDM

>member
-8 LIIICFLPALGSCS
+8 LITMCALPALSGCS

-35 VIQTMGID
+35 VVQTMGID
-43 QAQGSVQV
+43 REKGGVQV
-51 SMAAAAD
+51 SMAAAAE
-58 AAGDGPRRMTARGS
+58 ASGGGPRRMSAQGS
-72 TITDAIDRAYR
+72 TITAAIDRAYK
-83 LSYEEEIFLSHVNH
+83 LSYEEEIFFSHVIH
-97 LLVGEAAAEERL
+97 LLVGEAAAEEGL
-109 DTLLDYVCQSPTM
+109 DAFLDYVSQSPTM
-122 RIDIPLYIVRGGTA
+122 RIDIPLYIVRGSTA
-136 NQAVMD
+136 NQAVME

-164 SNSHVFTVAD
+164 SNSRVFTVAD
-174 TVNSL
+174 TINSL

-188 AVECLPSSESISPEK
+188 AVECVPSSESVSPGKAE
-203 SNDSGQ
+203 SEQQSSGQ
-209 GGQQEE
+209 SVQGGEG
-215 NQSGQQAQEQDGQN
+215 QSA
-229 SEEQNQQGEEQGGQ
+229 QQGEEQKPQAEEGQNGQ
-243 DAQKEQQSKSQEDNP
+243 DKTQGENP
-258 LLAVPAGYAV
+258 LMAVPAGYAV
-268 IREGKLCKFIEPEE
+268 IRDGKLCKFIEPEE
-282 AVAVG
+282 AAAVG

-295 SSITVQDRNGK
+295 TDITVTDRNGK
-306 NAALE
+306 DASLE

-317 DISPVWAEQGQLK
+317 EITPVWGGKGQLK

-335 ARVSASVLETD
+335 AQVSASVLETD
-346 NWEHRE
+346 NWQQGS

-363 LESSISRQLSSL
+363 LESAVSQRLSSL
-375 LQSSMKLKADFLGLA
+375 LRTSMKLKADFLGLA

-403 MNQSFSELL
+403 MSQRFSELL

-424 VSHTNDM
+424 LSHTNDM

>member
-8 LIIICFLPALGSCS
+8 LIIMCALPALSGCS

-35 VIQTMGID
+35 VVQTMGID
-43 QAQGSVQV
+43 REKGGVQV
-51 SMAAAAD
+51 SMAAAAE
-58 AAGDGPRRMTARGS
+58 ASGGGPRRMSAQGS
-72 TITDAIDRAYR
+72 TITAAIDRAYK
-83 LSYEEEIFLSHVNH
+83 LSYEEEIFFSHVNH
-97 LLVGEAAAEERL
+97 LLVGEAAAEEGL
-109 DTLLDYVCQSPTM
+109 DAFLDYVSQSPTM
-122 RIDIPLYIVRGGTA
+122 RIDIPLYIVRGSTA
-136 NQAVMD
+136 NQAVME

-164 SNSHVFTVAD
+164 SNSRVFTVAD
-174 TVNSL
+174 TINSL

-188 AVECLPSSESISPEK
+188 AVECVPSSESVSPGKAE
-203 SNDSGQ
+203 SAQ
-209 GGQQEE
+209 GG
-215 NQSGQQAQEQDGQN
+215 G
-229 SEEQNQQGEEQGGQ
+229 EQNAQQGEEQNPQQEEGQ
-243 DAQKEQQSKSQEDNP
+243 NAQDKTQGETP
-258 LLAVPAGYAV
+258 LMAVPAGYAV
-268 IREGKLCKFIEPEE
+268 IRDGKLCKFIEPEE
-282 AVAVG
+282 AAAVG

-295 SSITVQDRNGK
+295 TDITVTDRNGK
-306 NAALE
+306 DASLE

-317 DISPVWAEQGQLK
+317 EITPVWGGKGQLK

-335 ARVSASVLETD
+335 AQVSASVLETD
-346 NWEHRE
+346 NWQQGS

-363 LESSISRQLSSL
+363 LESAVSQRLSSL
-375 LQSSMKLKADFLGLA
+375 LRTSMKLKADFLGLA

-403 MNQSFSELL
+403 MSQRFSELL

-424 VSHTNDM
+424 LSHTNDM

>member
-8 LIIICFLPALGSCS
+8 LIIICSLPTLSGCG

-35 VIQTMGID
+35 VVQTMGID
-43 QAQGSVQV
+43 REKGGVQV
-51 SMAAAAD
+51 SMAAAAE
-58 AAGDGPRRMTARGS
+58 ASGGGPRRMSAQGS
-72 TITDAIDRAYR
+72 TVTAAIDRAYK
-83 LSYEEEIFLSHVNH
+83 LSYEEEIFFSHVNH
-97 LLVGEAAAEERL
+97 LLVGEAAAEEGL
-109 DTLLDYVCQSPTM
+109 DAFLDYVSQSPTM

-136 NQAVMD
+136 NQAVME

-164 SNSHVFTVAD
+164 GNSRVFTVAD
-174 TVNSL
+174 TINSL

-188 AVECLPSSESISPEK
+188 AVECVPASESISPGK
-203 SNDSGQ
+203 SESAQQ
-209 GGQQEE
+209 G
-215 NQSGQQAQEQDGQN
+215 DGQN
-229 SEEQNQQGEEQGGQ
+229 TQEGEGQNAQQDEEQNPQEEEGQNTQDKTQGE
-243 DAQKEQQSKSQEDNP
+243 KP
-258 LLAVPAGYAV
+258 LMAVPAGYAV
-268 IREGKLCKFIEPEE
+268 IRDGKLCKFIEPEE

-287 LLTGSLPI
+287 LLTGGLPI
-295 SSITVQDRNGK
+295 TAITVTDRNGK
-306 NAALE
+306 NASLE

-317 DISPVWAEQGQLK
+317 QITPVWGGRGQLK

-335 ARVSASVLETD
+335 AQVSASVLETD
-346 NWEHRE
+346 NWQQGS

-363 LESSISRQLSSL
+363 LESAVSQRLSSL
-375 LQSSMKLKADFLGLA
+375 LRTSMKLKADFLGLA

-403 MNQSFSELL
+403 MSQRFSELL

-424 VSHTNDM
+424 LSHTNDM

>member
-8 LIIICFLPALGSCS
+8 LIIIICSLPSLSGCG

-35 VIQTMGID
+35 VVQTMGID
-43 QAQGSVQV
+43 REKGGVQV
-51 SMAAAAD
+51 SMAAAAE
-58 AAGDGPRRMTARGS
+58 ASGGGPRRMSAQGS
-72 TITDAIDRAYR
+72 TITAAIDRAYK
-83 LSYEEEIFLSHVNH
+83 LSYEEEIFFSHVNH
-97 LLVGEAAAEERL
+97 LLVGEAAAEEGL
-109 DTLLDYVCQSPTM
+109 NTFLDYVSQSPTM

-136 NQAVMD
+136 NQAVME

-164 SNSHVFTVAD
+164 SNSRVFTVAD
-174 TVNSL
+174 TINSL

-188 AVECLPSSESISPEK
+188 AVECVPSSESISPEK
-203 SNDSGQ
+203 SESA
-209 GGQQEE
+209 QQ
-215 NQSGQQAQEQDGQN
+215 SDGQN
-229 SEEQNQQGEEQGGQ
+229 TQEGEGQNAQQGEEQNAQEEEGQ
-243 DAQKEQQSKSQEDNP
+243 NAQDKTQGENP
-258 LLAVPAGYAV
+258 LMAVPAGYAV
-268 IREGKLCKFIEPEE
+268 IRDGKLCKFIEPEE

-295 SSITVQDRNGK
+295 TAITVTDRNGK
-306 NAALE
+306 NASLE

-317 DISPVWAEQGQLK
+317 DIVPVWGGKGQLK

-335 ARVSASVLETD
+335 AQVSASVLETD
-346 NWEHRE
+346 NWQQGS

-363 LESSISRQLSSL
+363 LESAVSQRLSSL
-375 LQSSMKLKADFLGLA
+375 LRTSMKLKADFLGLA

-403 MNQSFSELL
+403 LSQHFSELL

-424 VSHTNDM
+424 LSHTNDM